1 LYRAGLAQTRPVTL
15 SLFAA
20 GEGELVAV
28 KSVASSLSLFAAGEG
43 EIMEEP
49 SLRCSWPSSRSAWRS
64 RAMLEVLTA
73 FLDIMEE
80 PRQ

>member
-1 LYRAGLAQTRPVTL
+1 M
-15 SLFAA
+15 
-20 GEGELVAV
+20 AV

-80 PRQ
+80 PRQWEELAVRVCFGILRFLLSSVAC